1 MIQLGLFVHAS
12 TSICRRP
19 AESQEPA
26 VEWGGCVQ
34 VSPGS
39 QGLTSVGEGPLGDSF
54 GEKDE
59 GGCALSASE
68 VTQSWGLNF

>member
-1 MIQLGLFVHAS
+1 MPRVL
-12 TSICRRP
+12 P
-19 AESQEPA
+19 
-26 VEWGGCVQ
+26 
-34 VSPGS
+34 
-39 QGLTSVGEGPLGDSF
+39 QGLTCVGEGPLGDSF